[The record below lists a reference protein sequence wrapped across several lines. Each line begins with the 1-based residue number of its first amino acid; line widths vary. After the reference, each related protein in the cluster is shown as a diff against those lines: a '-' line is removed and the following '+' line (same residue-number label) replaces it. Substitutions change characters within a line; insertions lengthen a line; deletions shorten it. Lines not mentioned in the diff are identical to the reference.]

1 MIAYEPL
8 PWHDLFTAAAG
19 AAATLAGLI
28 FVAVALNHEQILKQ
42 AALPALAARSVSV
55 LVGLVIVSL
64 LGLAPGQ
71 DSRALGTEILVLGAL
86 LLVGAIATTMRAMN
100 SETRLMWKISLLS
113 VAVFSTAPMVI
124 GGISVLA
131 RAGGGLY
138 WVLTEMVCGLAA
150 SIYYAWILLIEIRR

>member
-28 FVAVALNHEQILKQ
+28 FVAVSLNHEQILKQ
-42 AALPALAARSVSV
+42 AALPAMAARSLSV
-55 LVGLVIVSL
+55 LVGLVIASM

-71 DSRALGTEILVLGAL
+71 DSQALGTEILILGAL
-86 LLVGAIATTMRAMN
+86 LLAGAIATTLRAMN

-113 VAVFSTAPMVI
+113 VALFSTAPMVI
-124 GGISVLA
+124 GGISVLG

-138 WVLTEMVCGLAA
+138 WVLAEMVCGLVA